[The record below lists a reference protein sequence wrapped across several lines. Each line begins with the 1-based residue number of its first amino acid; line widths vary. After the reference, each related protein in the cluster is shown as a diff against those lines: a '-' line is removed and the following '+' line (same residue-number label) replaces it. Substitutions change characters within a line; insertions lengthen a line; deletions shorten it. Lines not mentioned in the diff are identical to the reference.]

1 MGKVTNWRTDP
12 KMQALK
18 AICQEHGYEGVV
30 ALGFTP
36 QGQVA
41 MFSYGVDGPWCK
53 ALGKVGDDI
62 LAGIG
67 TGRVL
72 TKPLDAVL

>member
-1 MGKVTNWRTDP
+1 MSKVMNWRADR

-18 AICQEHGYEGVV
+18 AICQEHGYKGVV
-30 ALGFTP
+30 AFGFTR

-41 MFSYGVDGPWCK
+41 MFSYGVDGPWCN

-62 LAGIG
+62 VDGIG

-72 TKPLDAVL
+72 TEPLNAVL